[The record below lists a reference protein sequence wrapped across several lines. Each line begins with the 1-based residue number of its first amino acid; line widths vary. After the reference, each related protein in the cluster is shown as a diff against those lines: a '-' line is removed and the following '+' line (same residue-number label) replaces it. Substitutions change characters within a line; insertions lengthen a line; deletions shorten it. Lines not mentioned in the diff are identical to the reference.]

1 MRIQSIEAKNFKSL
15 VDFRLNLEKFNCLIG
30 LNGAGK
36 STVLQFID
44 FVGQQVRGKFDE
56 WLAEREWQAEDIT
69 SKLMSQPTV
78 DFVVSLVA
86 DTGET
91 DVTWEA
97 RFDPSKLHCTFER
110 IVTPGGTLDVE
121 NGHVRMID
129 LTDSSPGL
137 DAGIAF
143 SYQGSILSQLDD
155 ERLPHSLLDFKKYF
169 RTVKSFD
176 LLSPQLLRK
185 RTRMVGGGLGL
196 GGQRL
201 PSLVDEI
208 SATEQ
213 RELVLSLQKVY
224 PQLVNFYA
232 KLLPGGW
239 KEIEISESP
248 QGQES
253 FPRME
258 TGAQHINDGML
269 RLIAIVTELASYQQR
284 FVLFDEIENGIN
296 PEVVEF
302 VIDKL
307 VNARQQVLVTTHSP
321 MILNY
326 LDDETA
332 KKGVIYLYKTPQ
344 GHTRAIPFFS
354 IPSLAKKLT
363 VMGPGEAFV
372 DTNLVKLTEEISSLN
387 GEEA

>member
-1 MRIQSIEAKNFKSL
+1 MRMSSIEARNFKSL
-15 VDFRLNLEKFNCLIG
+15 VDFRLDLEKFNCLIG
-30 LNGAGK
+30 LNGSGK

-44 FVGQQVRGKFDE
+44 FVGQQVRGKIDE
-56 WLAEREWQAEDIT
+56 WLTEREWEGWDIT
-69 SKLMSQPTV
+69 SKLVSQPTV
-78 DFVVSLVA
+78 DFAVSLVA
-86 DTGET
+86 DTGKAG
-91 DVTWEA
+91 VTWEA
-97 RFDPSKLHCTFER
+97 RFDPSKLHCTFET
-110 IVTPGGTLDVE
+110 IVTPGATLDVK
-121 NGHVRMID
+121 NGHVRMVD
-129 LTDSSPGL
+129 LTDSKPDL

-155 ERLPHSLLDFKKYF
+155 ERLPHSLLGFKNYF
-169 RTVKSFD
+169 KAVKSFD
-176 LLSPQLLRK
+176 LLSPQLLRQ
-185 RTRMVGGGLGL
+185 RTRIVGGGLGL

-201 PSLVDEI
+201 ATLVEEI
-208 SATEQ
+208 DLVKL
-213 RELVLSLQKVY
+213 RELVLSLQNVY

-232 KLLPGGW
+232 RRFPGGE
-239 KEIEISESP
+239 KQIEIEEAP
-248 QGQES
+248 EGQES
-253 FPRME
+253 FPRI
-258 TGAQHINDGML
+258 TTVAQHINDGML
-269 RLIAIVTELASYQQR
+269 RLIAIVAELASYNQR

-344 GHTRAIPFFS
+344 GHTKSIPFFS

-372 DTNLVKLTEEISSLN
+372 DTNLVELAEEISGLN
-387 GEEA
+387 GERS